1 MATFRKSFEYRPDT
15 TAKVVDFVNKKQP
28 PRVVTQTPGPGT
40 PVLEGMTIEIHT
52 VSDSDVPFGVLDK
65 EIPPLVKNVPVA
77 DMVEIIDSDP
87 DFVKAVK
94 AGAADGAVTEKF
106 NQKLNQRGVQG
117 GLSVDEANNLM
128 KSLKGLGFGGT

>member
-1 MATFRKSFEYRPDT
+1 MATFRKSFDYSADI
-15 TAKVVDFVNKKQP
+15 TAKVVDYVNKKQP

-40 PVLEGMTIEIHT
+40 PVLEGMTIEIHA

-87 DFVKAVK
+87 DFMKAVV
-94 AGAADGAVTEKF
+94 AGNADPVVTEKF
-106 NQKLNQRGVQG
+106 NNQLRQRGVTG
-117 GLSVDEANNLM
+117 ALSVDEAGVLM
-128 KSLKGLGFGGT
+128 KSLKGLGFGA